1 MWLWLIAYCPDPGLE
16 NGAANM
22 LQKGILQITK
32 VSMLL
37 RKLERD
43 YSFYR
48 EKVQRVSSKLAL

>member
-48 EKVQRVSSKLAL
+48 EKVQRVS